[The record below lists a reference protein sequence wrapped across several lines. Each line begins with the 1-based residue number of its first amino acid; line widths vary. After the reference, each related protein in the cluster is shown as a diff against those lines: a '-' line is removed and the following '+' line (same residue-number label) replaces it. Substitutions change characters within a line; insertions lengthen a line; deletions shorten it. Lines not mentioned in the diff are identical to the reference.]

1 MRKILLVLI
10 IIFFSYSLKAVEK
23 EKDTLKTYQLGEI
36 IATEKA
42 INSINVA
49 SSISN
54 LNYYQIQR
62 TDGISFSE
70 ISYYIPSSTIQT
82 NSRGESQLF
91 LRGAGERQLALYF
104 DGVLMNVPWDN
115 RVDLSTIP
123 TDLIGKITVHKGAAS
138 VLYGANVIGGAINL
152 NTYERASEGFGFTA
166 RAQFADANSQLYT
179 LTGDAKLG
187 GLNYI
192 ANISYSKSDGII
204 LPKDIE
210 IGNDSINQIQNSS
223 LRTNTDFNRISSYL
237 RAEYEFNKDFKT
249 AISVNTYNI
258 EKGVQV
264 LTEGAPGDM
273 RYWRYPEIDRQ
284 IFTLNNFWQINDI
297 VSSKVV
303 LWYDKFNQTIDSYT
317 DFSYSKLDE
326 KQNDDD
332 ATVGLRLI
340 LKNDLSSE
348 QSLNLVFNYLNSK
361 HNEII
366 KDSNEVSNNDF
377 SQNTLSTG
385 VEYKFNPKD
394 FLISLGASYDYN
406 DNPKTGPFIENEGQ
420 SYSDYSAFFGLRYF
434 VTEEINL
441 FLNSSRRTR
450 FATMREAFSGAL
462 GKFKVN
468 PDLKPETAL
477 INELGIQYNR
487 NDLQIELNSFAT
499 FYNDLIEQIRLPKE
513 IDSLERK
520 QRVNYSK
527 AYVIGLEL
535 NYSYNFDNSLFS
547 DGYVTFMNSNGKE
560 KNGDELDHLEYKPE
574 IMALI
579 NLGYKF
585 DFGFTPVFEMQFIGK
600 QWGKDPDDNWRQLG
614 NNLLFN
620 LRLSYQYSIN
630 DLVAECFIRVNNLTD
645 EIYWSKI
652 GLVNPGRTVSAGFVV
667 RY

>member
-317 DFSYSKLDE
+317 DFSYSKLDK
-326 KQNDDD
+326 KQKDDD

-513 IDSLERK
+513 IDSLRRK

-547 DGYVTFMNSNGKE
+547 DGYVTFMNSNGKV